1 VTITLRTTPRRII
14 AALPAAALAAALLA
28 GCSADDGASAGS
40 ASPAASSAE
49 ATPSAAA
56 TGSPE
61 EGASAEAPELSYPG
75 EAGRTALEL
84 LLEADPSATV
94 EGEGENAFV
103 TGIGGV
109 EAGENEFWALYVD
122 GEQAQV
128 GAGSLVTEDGQEI
141 TWKLEAFE

>member
-1 VTITLRTTPRRII
+1 MTIALRLPRR
-14 AALPAAALAAALLA
+14 LPAVSATVSAGLLAAALLA
-28 GCSADDGASAGS
+28 GCSTDAEPAAETAAEPTVS
-40 ASPAASSAE
+40 ASVE
-49 ATPSAAA
+49 ADVS
-56 TGSPE
+56 
-61 EGASAEAPELSYPG
+61 EGADTESAAPELTYAG
-75 EAGRTALEL
+75 QEGRTALEL

-94 EGEGENAFV
+94 EGEGEMAFV

-122 GEQAQV
+122 GEPAQV